1 MQGFTI
7 SIYINIVLGLAVLS
21 TVFGPKLIEYIK
33 KRKKVRERQEKTALR
48 RLIKQEVAAF
58 MKDLQK

>member
-1 MQGFTI
+1 MQTVYL
-7 SIYINIVLGLAVLS
+7 SIYVNIILGLALVT
-21 TVFGPKLIEYIK
+21 TVFGPRVIEYIK
-33 KRKKVRERQEKTALR
+33 NKKKLRERQEKTALR

>member
-1 MQGFTI
+1 MSTIYI
-7 SIYINIVLGLAVLS
+7 SIYINIILGWAVVA
-21 TVFGPKLIEYIK
+21 TVFGPKVIEYIK
-33 KRKKVRERQEKTALR
+33 NKKKLRERQEKTALR